1 MDLDD
6 ILYDDRYNDKRNHK
20 LIIENLKHE
29 QALISLKK
37 NHSVFSVE
45 RNYINSK
52 EYHDKFDKL
61 PVGKETQQSLYIQAG
76 RLLEFVDGLSEEEM
90 EQERLLAI
98 NCRTGEFLVDNFNR
112 TGEIFRTSFSD
123 TEVEIINKCEDSI
136 ALIHNHSH
144 NGRPSG
150 QDILAYL
157 KNDKVKLSLIVCHN
171 GEVYGIY
178 AVRQS
183 FENCYLELLEKQKE
197 KTVDIEEAKRLA
209 TTEIY
214 LLNEQLS
221 DRHKF
226 FFVEKL

>member
-6 ILYDDRYNDKRNHK
+6 ILDEIQK
-20 LIIENLKHE
+20 LPDFSHEELEHE
-29 QALISLKK
+29 QPLISLKK

-52 EYHDKFDKL
+52 EYHDKFEKL
-61 PVGKETQQSLYIQAG
+61 PVGKETQQSLYVQAG
-76 RLLEFVDGLSEEEM
+76 RLLEFVDNLSEEEM

-98 NCRTGEFLVDNFNR
+98 NCRTGEFIVDNFDR
-112 TGEIFRTSFSD
+112 KGEVYKTSFND
-123 TEVEIINKCEDSI
+123 AEIKCINKCKDSI

-157 KNDKVKLSLIVCHN
+157 KNDKVKLSLIACHN

-183 FENCYLELLEKQKE
+183 FEEVYLEALEEQKK
-197 KTVDIEEAKRLA
+197 KTSNIEEAKRLA
-209 TTEIY
+209 TTEMY
-214 LLNEQLS
+214 LLNDRLS

-226 FFVEKL
+226 FFIEKL